1 MRSTYREV
9 HAGHAIEDGEDVGVG
24 QLAEAEVETGGEEEH
39 EAVQVEEERGPRGRL
54 VLGDGRDDGDV
65 VLGVGGVKER
75 VEPAGPGRNVCS
87 RDNVKDV

>member
-1 MRSTYREV
+1 M
-9 HAGHAIEDGEDVGVG
+9 
-24 QLAEAEVETGGEEEH
+24 
-39 EAVQVEEERGPRGRL
+39 QVEEERGPRGRL

-87 RDNVKDV
+87 RDT